1 MLGKNG
7 YTVID
12 SGKYINLTKEL
23 YNGTIPS
30 NIYLTYSEALERKR
44 QLLSYR
50 SNCAKKERHTTIILK
65 VKDGKTI

>member
-23 YNGTIPS
+23 YRGSVPS
-30 NIYLTYSEALERKR
+30 NIYLTYNEALKRKR

-50 SNCAKKERHTTIILK
+50 INYIKGEGHTTIILK

>member
-1 MLGKNG
+1 MLGNNG

-23 YNGTIPS
+23 LVGTVPT
-30 NIYLTYSEALERKR
+30 NIYSTYSEALKRKR

-50 SNCAKKERHTTIILK
+50 SSCAKIEGYTTIILK
-65 VKDGKTI
+65 VKDGKII

>member
-23 YNGTIPS
+23 CKGTIPT
-30 NIYLTYSEALERKR
+30 NIYSTHSEALKRKR

-50 SNCAKKERHTTIILK
+50 SNCAKREGHMTIILK
-65 VKDGKTI
+65 VKDGKII

>member
-23 YNGTIPS
+23 CKGTIPT
-30 NIYLTYSEALERKR
+30 NIYI
-44 QLLSYR
+44 Q
-50 SNCAKKERHTTIILK
+50 HT
-65 VKDGKTI
+65 VKL

>member
-7 YTVID
+7 YTVIN

-23 YNGTIPS
+23 YRGSVPS
-30 NIYLTYSEALERKR
+30 NIYSTYSEALKRKR

-50 SNCAKKERHTTIILK
+50 SNYNKVEGHTTIILK
-65 VKDGKTI
+65 VENGKII

>member
-7 YTVID
+7 YIVIN

-23 YNGTIPS
+23 YKGSVPS
-30 NIYLTYSEALERKR
+30 NIYLTYSEALKRKR

-50 SNCAKKERHTTIILK
+50 SNCAKKGGHMTIILK
-65 VKDGKTI
+65 VKDGKII